1 MTELTHKNSTSF
13 PFLLLS
19 TKKWIV
25 FLWGTR
31 LKRAFISIPRE
42 VCVHSE
48 LANSTVQQLFLGQI
62 QTVDECGGVE
72 LKPKLKRMIV
82 HQLERIY
89 ANKLLSYIGFR
100 PMFAVILLLLYC
112 QCIILKDDFEWDVVN
127 QFVNVW
133 CMHALLFV
141 FLCWVKIDYFLT
153 FVHVKTM
160 QAKK

>member
-1 MTELTHKNSTSF
+1 M
-13 PFLLLS
+13 
-19 TKKWIV
+19 
-25 FLWGTR
+25 
-31 LKRAFISIPRE
+31 KRAFISIPRE

-112 QCIILKDDFEWDVVN
+112 QCIILKDDFE
-127 QFVNVW
+127 
-133 CMHALLFV
+133 
-141 FLCWVKIDYFLT
+141 
-153 FVHVKTM
+153 
-160 QAKK
+160 